1 MSKKHF
7 KPTKESLSLAKSI
20 ADELGIPF
28 DENLTHHQGIWLLD
42 IYFKEI
48 CTVLPEETKYIQ
60 FENLASRDFAAF
72 IEPTTSKPRV
82 YMDQQLQFF
91 LLSAFFINAIW
102 ACRVLDNETKND
114 LKRLFSETI
123 YTLHNPYHH
132 ESLREKE
139 LLYIQQFI
147 EELKLAN
154 ALTICALAFI
164 MCHEIAH
171 KNLDHLNQPASH
183 YQEFEADKLAFS
195 YLGEVAKHFETLP
208 NLKIAP
214 NKTGAPI
221 LAFEYLAIAESTST
235 DDLASHTHPLSLSR
249 GRNLHNIFMDIA
261 DKETKYLYDGFKKS
275 ILELSSSQTTQLN

>member
-1 MSKKHF
+1 MTKKHF

-20 ADELGIPF
+20 ADKLGIPF

-42 IYFKEI
+42 IYFMEI
-48 CTVLPEETKYIQ
+48 CTVLPEETKNIQ

-72 IEPTTSKPRV
+72 IEPTSSKPLI

-102 ACRVLDNETKND
+102 ACRVLDNDTKND

-123 YTLHNPYHH
+123 CTLHNPYHH
-132 ESLREKE
+132 ESLRKKE
-139 LLYIQQFI
+139 LVYFQLF
-147 EELKLAN
+147 ENELKLAN
-154 ALTICALAFI
+154 ALTICSLAFI

-171 KNLDHLNQPASH
+171 KNLDHLNQPESH
-183 YQEFEADKLAFS
+183 NQEFEADKLAFS

-214 NKTGAPI
+214 NKTGAAI
-221 LAFEYLAIAESTST
+221 LAFEYLAIAESANT
-235 DDLASHTHPLSLSR
+235 DEATSHTHPPSLSR
-249 GRNLHNIFMDIA
+249 GKNLHNIFMGMA
-261 DKETKYLYDGFKKS
+261 DDETKYLYDGFHKS
-275 ILELSSSQTTQLN
+275 LHELANF